1 MIKLSEANDISA
13 VPAPVTVEKVMVR
26 IDQEAG
32 IVILVQGAQSHPAA
46 AGEGPLRAPILRFQ
60 IRHERDLPFQ
70 FVESLAS
77 HGLLASMGRIRQSAV
92 RSQARMVGERKNHSP
107 MMPASSPQARLSRRR
122 RTHRR
127 SVEGSGERDGSW
139 Q

>member
-1 MIKLSEANDISA
+1 MIKLSEADDISA

-77 HGLLASMGRIRQSAV
+77 HGLLASMGRIRQSAA
-92 RSQARMVGERKNHSP
+92 RSQARMVGERKKHSAVTP
-107 MMPASSPQARLSRRR
+107 TFTQQATVSRRR
-122 RTHRR
+122 RAQRR
-127 SVEGSGERDGSW
+127 SVAGSGERDGL
-139 Q
+139 